1 MKRILSSL
9 FVALTLLLVGGA
21 FTTSCSNEILST
33 QQVDNTPH
41 AFTLKLSAGLGAVQA
56 EELGEVD
63 NPNDTRAG
71 AIDETF
77 SFNYRIIDGNVKM
90 TGDNARPT
98 NVPQK
103 TGQLN
108 RELFIK
114 LNPTVKLLTVVRA
127 KNRKSQVYYDYSEWT
142 YDKLS
147 DLYIKDHLSIPLSAG
162 FTLSDEIEVRLAVGG
177 NMKMS
182 EDGRTCT
189 IGMHDNLYKQINLG
203 DKTATENIEMPIPY
217 VSGWESLEYDGGTS
231 QMVFANDEKKAILK
245 PQGVLFLVTLRN
257 NMEEDL
263 NMSGIRIVS
272 NAIDFEGDFIL
283 GADNIQFTPTYSDA
297 KRINMRIANDK
308 YRSKEF
314 TFTERLTL
322 KKNPTRNPYDFN
334 HAKVLVI
341 WVMPDG
347 TTGGFN
353 WNEKSPDL
361 QTAQTHVYG
370 LDVKDGSGQEVTKPN
385 YRLVPIMGT
394 VNTLTSGKSFTL
406 NCEFYTQP
414 PQVLGFLA
422 KYPVNEQGNGFV
434 NTHDDD
440 KTPLVNWKV
449 AKDFI
454 NGKDITLPDGTKQ
467 RFKMIEDGY
476 INLLGVGFYHIDF
489 TGSNNYN
496 AINTGVQNEPG
507 RLWIHDGTASMGHPL
522 LNPDNKSVIS
532 SFGRKTMTFVPQNP
546 QANGKYVAYRLIGHG
561 SSDRNRDDS
570 KAFLRSPALSVI
582 RYEVEGNDGNVVHQ
596 HLTSIYMGKYWVGNL
611 FTPVYEDVTL
621 VSRRFWENPINLRN
635 KVERRIPASGLY
647 ASETLTAADSDIPV
661 PANARRVNA
670 GVRGYFWGRPAHFN
684 RASVY
689 IMQEYPKFPTLTG
702 EEWLEKLEN
711 SQFRKRNPDDKP
723 PMVMSPL
730 IAGRIPD
737 FGWDV
742 TNRALSRA
750 HLFLPLFVFSERSYQ
765 GDSAD

>member
-9 FVALTLLLVGGA
+9 FVALTLLMVGGA

-41 AFTLKLSAGLGAVQA
+41 AFTIKLSAGLGAVQA

-63 NPNDTRAG
+63 NPRETRAG

-77 SFNYRIIDGNVKM
+77 SFNYKIIDGKVKM
-90 TGDNARPT
+90 TGDNAKPT

-114 LNPTVKLLTVVRA
+114 LHPTVKLLTVVRA
-127 KNRKSQVYYDYSEWT
+127 RNRPTQVYYDYSEWR

-147 DLYIKDHLSIPLSAG
+147 DLYIKDYLSIPLSAG
-162 FTLSDEIEVRLAVGG
+162 FTLSDEIEVRLALGG
-177 NMKMS
+177 HTQVS
-182 EDGRTCT
+182 EDGSTCT
-189 IGMHDNLYKQINLG
+189 IRMHDNLYKQIDLS
-203 DKTATENIEMPIPY
+203 DAAAAQNIEMPIPY
-217 VSGWESLEYDGGTS
+217 VSGWETLEYDAATS
-231 QMVFANDEKKAILK
+231 QMMLANANKKVVLN
-245 PQGVLFLVTLRN
+245 PQGVLFLVTMRN

-263 NMSGIRIVS
+263 SISGLRISS
-272 NAIDFEGDFIL
+272 NALDFEGEFHLEGNDIRFERTFQSATRL
-283 GADNIQFTPTYSDA
+283 D
-297 KRINMRIANDK
+297 MRIANDL
-308 YRSKEF
+308 YRTKDFIF
-314 TFTERLTL
+314 TNRLTL
-322 KKNPTRNPYDFN
+322 KKNNTRNPYSFN

-353 WNEKSPDL
+353 WRDSGPALK
-361 QTAQTHVYG
+361 TAQTHVFG
-370 LDVKDGSGQEVTKPN
+370 LDVKDMSGNEITKPN
-385 YRLVPIMGT
+385 YTIVPIMGT

-414 PQVLGFLA
+414 LQVLGFLA

-476 INLLGVGFYHIDF
+476 INLLGIGFYYVAF
-489 TGSNNYN
+489 TGSSGHL
-496 AINTGVQNEPG
+496 AIQTGVENEQG
-507 RLWIHDGTASMGHPL
+507 RLWIHNGTASMGHPL
-522 LNPDNKSVIS
+522 LNPDNKSVS
-532 SFGRKTMTFVPQNP
+532 SSYGRRTMTFVPHNP

-561 SSDRNRDDS
+561 ITGNRDDS
-570 KAFLRSPALSVI
+570 KSYLRSPGLSVI
-582 RYEVEGNDGNVVHQ
+582 KYEVENAQGNVVHQ
-596 HLTSIYMGKYWVGNL
+596 HLTSIYLGKYWVGNL
-611 FTPVYEDVTL
+611 FTPLYDDISL
-621 VSRRFWENPINLRN
+621 SSHRFWADSNNLRN

-647 ASETLTAADSDIPV
+647 ASETLTAADSDVPV

-670 GVRGYFWGRPAHFN
+670 GVRGYFWGRPAYIN

-689 IMQEYPKFPTLTG
+689 IMQEYPKFPNLTG
-702 EEWLEKLEN
+702 EEWLDKLEN
-711 SQFRKRNPDDKP
+711 SQFRKRNPKDNP

-730 IAGRIPD
+730 IGGGIPD